1 MTFSFEY
8 IARRIAKKIQD
19 CFYSNTEFN
28 ISALE
33 LKEMFSNNKC
43 AYSGRTMSID
53 PAKDTLVTFERIN
66 PDLGYISGNTCLV
79 CKRANQQKAML
90 DAFYKDD
97 FIPLE
102 MKIKLMRKA
111 LYQLEKK
118 K

>member
-8 IARRIAKKIQD
+8 TARRIAKKIQD

-53 PAKDTLVTFERIN
+53 PTKDTLVTFERIN
-66 PDLGYISGNTCLV
+66 PDLGYISGNTLLV
-79 CKRANQQKAML
+79 CKRANQQKSML